1 MPIYSHKKS
10 GVLNTST
17 RVEVKDGFVA
27 NGEAIIEILQ
37 PANSLVTNAYY
48 RQIDAAAFA
57 TNTSVGVELG
67 ISDSGS
73 EIATSGGTAD
83 SVLDEGTAI
92 PANFILQLNG
102 GTGVTWNGGYS
113 LGNSATP
120 AVPAGSAFAADD
132 RTIYFRVTCTDD
144 VVNTQ
149 GKYEVI
155 VDFQLFS

>member
-17 RVEVKDGFVA
+17 RVEVKDGFVQ
-27 NGEAIIEILQ
+27 NGEAVIEILQ

-67 ISDSGS
+67 ITPSGS
-73 EIATSGGTAD
+73 EIAADAGGD
-83 SVLDEGTAI
+83 DCVLDQGTSI
-92 PANFILQLNG
+92 PANFILELKG
-102 GTGVTWNGGYS
+102 DTSVTWSGGYS
-113 LGNSATP
+113 VGDASGP
-120 AVPAGSAFAADD
+120 DVPAGNAFAADD
-132 RTIYFRVTCTDD
+132 RTIYFTVKTSDD

>member
-17 RVEVKDGFVA
+17 RVEVKDGFVQ
-27 NGEAIIEILQ
+27 NGEAVIEILQ

-67 ISDSGS
+67 ITESGN
-73 EIATSGGTAD
+73 EIASDATDA
-83 SVLDEGTAI
+83 VLDEGTAI

-113 LGNSATP
+113 VGDASGP
-120 AVPAGSAFAADD
+120 AVPAGDAFAADD
-132 RTIYFRVTCTDD
+132 RTIYFTVTTTDD

>member
-1 MPIYSHKKS
+1 MATYSHKKS

-17 RVEVKDGFVA
+17 RVEVKDGFVQ
-27 NGEAIIEILQ
+27 NGEAVIEILQ
-37 PANSLVTNAYY
+37 PANSLVTNAYF

-57 TNTSVGVELG
+57 TNASVGVELG
-67 ISDSGS
+67 ISSS
-73 EIATSGGTAD
+73 TNEIASDAED
-83 SVLDEGTAI
+83 AVLDEGTAI

-113 LGNSATP
+113 VGDSNTP
-120 AVPAGSAFAADD
+120 AVPAGSAFTADE
-132 RTIYFRVTCTDD
+132 RTIYFTVTCSDD
-144 VVNTQ
+144 VVSTQ

>member
-1 MPIYSHKKS
+1 MPTYSHKKS
-10 GVLNTST
+10 GALNTST
-17 RVEVKDGFVA
+17 RVEVKDGFVQ
-27 NGEAIIEILQ
+27 NGEAVIEILQ
-37 PANSLVTNAYY
+37 PANSLVTNAYF

-57 TNTSVGVELG
+57 TNASVGVELG
-67 ISDSGS
+67 ITSSS
-73 EIATSGGTAD
+73 NEIASDATDA
-83 SVLDEGTAI
+83 VLDEGDAI

-113 LGNSATP
+113 VGDAASP
-120 AVPAGSAFAADD
+120 AVPAGSAFTADE
-132 RTIYFRVTCTDD
+132 RTIFFTVTCSDD

>member
-17 RVEVKDGFVA
+17 RVEVKDGFVQ
-27 NGEAIIEILQ
+27 NGEAVIEILQ

-57 TNTSVGVELG
+57 TNTDVGVELG
-67 ISDSGS
+67 ITESGN
-73 EIATSGGTAD
+73 EIASDATDAVLDGGT
-83 SVLDEGTAI
+83 SI

-113 LGNSATP
+113 VGDASGP
-120 AVPAGSAFAADD
+120 AVPAGDVFAADD
-132 RTIYFRVTCTDD
+132 RTLYFTVTTTDD

>member
-17 RVEVKDGFVA
+17 RVEVKDGFVQ
-27 NGEAIIEILQ
+27 NGEAVIEILQ

-67 ISDSGS
+67 ITESGN
-73 EIATSGGTAD
+73 EIAAD
-83 SVLDEGTAI
+83 SSSDAVLDEGQSI

-102 GTGVTWNGGYS
+102 GTGITWNGGYS
-113 LGNSATP
+113 VGDAASP
-120 AVPAGSAFAADD
+120 DVPAGDAFAADD
-132 RTIYFRVTCTDD
+132 RTIYFTVTCTDD